1 MMPARSTRSLLICL
15 LLLGSCIVSVWLP
28 GAALADSAAA
38 YQIICHPSN
47 AQTSA
52 TRRFLS
58 DAFLKKTTRWQSGEV
73 IHPVDQ
79 VADSAVRRKFTEEI
93 LDRSVAAVRSYWQQV
108 IFSGRDVPP
117 PELANDSE
125 VVSYVLEHDGAVG
138 YISRSA
144 NPGGTKVLTVQ

>member
-1 MMPARSTRSLLICL
+1 LVYL
-15 LLLGSCIVSVWLP
+15 LLLCGWLVSVWLP
-28 GAALADSAAA
+28 GAALAEPAPT

-47 AQTSA
+47 AQASA

-79 VADSAVRRKFTEEI
+79 VADSPVRRKFTEEI

-117 PELANDSE
+117 PELVNDTE
-125 VVSYVLEHDGAVG
+125 VVSYVLGHNGAVG
-138 YISRSA
+138 YISRST